1 MLMLKLQGIVNLC
14 SEVQLMINIWI
25 FQISP
30 FVSKNCTLYFHL
42 NLYVQYNND

>member
-1 MLMLKLQGIVNLC
+1 MLMLKLQGIINLC
-14 SEVQLMINIWI
+14 SEVWI